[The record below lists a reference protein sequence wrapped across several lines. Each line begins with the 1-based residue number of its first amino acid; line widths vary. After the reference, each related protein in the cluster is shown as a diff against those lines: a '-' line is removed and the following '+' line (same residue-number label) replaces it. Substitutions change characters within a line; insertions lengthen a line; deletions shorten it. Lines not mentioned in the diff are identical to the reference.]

1 MDQAE
6 SLRELMREKSAGEAA
21 TPSKI
26 ASTKMFF
33 RRKISERV
41 RTIAITSGKGGV
53 GKTNITA
60 NLACTLAGMSKKTL
74 VLDADAGLANI
85 DVVLG
90 LTPKYN
96 LYHVLAGECTLSE
109 VLVSGPCGVKILP
122 AASGIQ
128 EMTDLSRGQ
137 KLTLL
142 EDLDS
147 IEEKH
152 DFMLIDTAA
161 GIASNVMYFNMA
173 AREIIVVATPE
184 PTSLTDAYALI
195 KVLQQRYAKKRFRIL
210 INMVSSA
217 AEARSVYLRL
227 SHATEHFLS
236 VTIEYLGYILYDK
249 RLQEAV
255 RMQRAFVELYPRSA
269 ASLCIKKVAEKICS
283 ENPEYDENGNISF
296 FGDKTLGN
304 ERRAKRT

>member
-6 SLRELMREKSAGEAA
+6 SLRELVQEKITSKSAILSNEA
-21 TPSKI
+21 K
-26 ASTKMFF
+26 KMIFG
-33 RRKISERV
+33 RKNSERV

-60 NLACTLAGMSKKTL
+60 SLACALARMNKKTF

-96 LYHVLAGECTLSE
+96 LYHVLAGERKLSE
-109 VLVSGPCGVKILP
+109 VIVSGPCGVKILP
-122 AASGIQ
+122 SASGIQ
-128 EMTDLSRGQ
+128 EMTNLSRGQ

-147 IEEKH
+147 IQETL

-173 AREIIVVATPE
+173 AREIVVIATPE

-195 KVLQQRYAKKRFRIL
+195 KVLHQKYAKKRFRLL
-210 INMVSSA
+210 INMVNSA
-217 AEARSVYLRL
+217 AEAHNVFLRL
-227 SHATEHFLS
+227 SHATEHFLN
-236 VTIEYLGYILYDK
+236 VNIEYLGYILQDK
-249 RLQEAV
+249 KLQDAV
-255 RMQRAFVELYPRSA
+255 RMQQAFVELYPGSQ
-269 ASLCIKKVAEKICS
+269 ASLCIKKIAEKICS

-296 FGDKTLGN
+296 FGDKRLGN
-304 ERRAKRT
+304 ECRSKRT